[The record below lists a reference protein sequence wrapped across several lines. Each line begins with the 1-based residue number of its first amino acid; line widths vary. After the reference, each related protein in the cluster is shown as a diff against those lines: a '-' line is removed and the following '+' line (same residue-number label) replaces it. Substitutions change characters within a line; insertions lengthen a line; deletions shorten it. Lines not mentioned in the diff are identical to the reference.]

1 MAPSFA
7 NRSNVAVDVEAIWH
21 HLGATDLGTEFG
33 VVNVAADLKKKINLL
48 IHIIKNA
55 PQNVHDLP

>member
-21 HLGATDLGTEFG
+21 HLSATGLGVKLGAKICGAELG
-33 VVNVAADLKKKINLL
+33 VVNVATAKKK
-48 IHIIKNA
+48 
-55 PQNVHDLP
+55 

>member
-33 VVNVAADLKKKINLL
+33 VVNVAADLQKKN
-48 IHIIKNA
+48 
-55 PQNVHDLP
+55 